1 MQFGLSECN
10 RVSAISSDILVLLFV
25 APDHVLHIDILFS
38 LLWYYGHFKNI
49 SLVDLGPG
57 PSCSKRG

>member
-38 LLWYYGHFKNI
+38 LL
-49 SLVDLGPG
+49 
-57 PSCSKRG
+57 